1 MFELGFN
8 LSKTQFELVRYVRN
22 ALYIRESTVERFIS
36 LWTAVLRNIFR
47 NQSVYRKIIAY
58 ISNYN
63 YGHSKVPDVLVREHC
78 S

>member
-22 ALYIRESTVERFIS
+22 ALCIRESTVERFIS
-36 LWTAVLRNIFR
+36 LWTAILRNIFR

-58 ISNYN
+58 INR
-63 YGHSKVPDVLVREHC
+63 KVIFLKDEKCRNMF
-78 S
+78 